1 MKAIKFI
8 IIAIFLISLI
18 FINFQSTIEK
28 FTIYPINEEYIAI
41 EYDKDLNL
49 KNFSLFNNII
59 PIKVEDKNIIKYNE
73 SNYMILKSKK
83 PTLIFYNY
91 FYIDIIKE
99 AEKKI
104 ELPLYGDYLLISKQ
118 LKEPIKFNKNSLTQ
132 ILELTFLPINNISN
146 TPPAIEIKYDKKSPS
161 KFSIESYS
169 NDKYIVVNIKISFIS
184 DREITDN
191 YEIFN
196 NINLE
201 TLLNSKITIEGSELK
216 FES

>member
-1 MKAIKFI
+1 M
-8 IIAIFLISLI
+8 
-18 FINFQSTIEK
+18 
-28 FTIYPINEEYIAI
+28 
-41 EYDKDLNL
+41 
-49 KNFSLFNNII
+49 
-59 PIKVEDKNIIKYNE
+59 
-73 SNYMILKSKK
+73 
-83 PTLIFYNY
+83 
-91 FYIDIIKE
+91 
-99 AEKKI
+99 
-104 ELPLYGDYLLISKQ
+104 YGDYLLINKQ

-132 ILELTFLPINNISN
+132 ILELTFLPINNVPN